1 MKILGLFQDLIT
13 STAFVTAIP
22 DSKDVP
28 LASMPSGKVKEIGEF
43 ESFGES
49 GVASVA
55 GGIMLLVFDLL
66 KDVCFCCGKL

>member
-22 DSKDVP
+22 DSQDVP

-43 ESFGES
+43 ESFDILPLS
-49 GVASVA
+49 
-55 GGIMLLVFDLL
+55 
-66 KDVCFCCGKL
+66 